1 MVAVSSQKGD
11 FHMEDCQAEE
21 GVVVLG
27 SSWVTRKGTVM
38 LCIVYALAQLGL
50 MGAVMV
56 AAYPV
61 GWALGDLYEK
71 RKEARAARAAIG
83 APTTVGV

>member
-1 MVAVSSQKGD
+1 
-11 FHMEDCQAEE
+11 MEDCRVEE
-21 GVVVLG
+21 GVAPLG
-27 SSWVTRKGTVM
+27 SSRVTRKGFVM

-71 RKEARAARAAIG
+71 RKAARAARAVSAGPTVVG
-83 APTTVGV
+83 A